1 MVPSVPRLRSWSGWF
16 EATNLWFQ
24 TTAPRMLGGK
34 LGARH
39 MHHAGL
45 ARVAGVP
52 DQPVLEDPVPR
63 DRLLPPEVRRN
74 RRAQLRREHFRHRHA
89 IPPEHDA
96 FAQDGR
102 GPGLAEGVPVVRLD
116 EAGVLQPPD
125 LAVVL
130 GLRVGVLVPL
140 NPVRVPLDPP
150 QAEGPEDRDVVV
162 AL

>member
-52 DQPVLEDPVPR
+52 DQPVL
-63 DRLLPPEVRRN
+63 
-74 RRAQLRREHFRHRHA
+74 
-89 IPPEHDA
+89 DA

-140 NPVRVPLDPP
+140 N
-150 QAEGPEDRDVVV
+150 
-162 AL
+162 